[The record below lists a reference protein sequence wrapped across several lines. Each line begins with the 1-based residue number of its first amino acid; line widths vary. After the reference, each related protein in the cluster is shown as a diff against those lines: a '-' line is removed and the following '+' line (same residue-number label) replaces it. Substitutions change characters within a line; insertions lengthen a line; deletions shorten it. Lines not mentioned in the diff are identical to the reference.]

1 MSAKWLFLV
10 GEIVLTTALAVVVG
24 LWGDPVVWAFVV
36 WLGFTKI
43 YTAWYLTQQ
52 IDQINSRLGFGVSV
66 PLHEMPRVMD
76 QITSR
81 IHQSTASPVTT
92 ADVSTPKPGRKRR
105 GLLDELTDLEHETP
119 PRA

>member
-1 MSAKWLFLV
+1 VSAKWLFLG

-66 PLHEMPRVMD
+66 PLHEMPKVMN

-81 IHQSTASPVTT
+81 LRRSEEKTN
-92 ADVSTPKPGRKRR
+92 TPAEAKAGRKRR